1 MEGCDEDHVYSFQ
14 ESCEG
19 FRHGSV
25 RQAVKKFMLAV
36 KKFMWAVKKF
46 MLPVKKLMLIVK
58 KFMLPVKK
66 FMLPVKKFML
76 IVKKFML
83 PVKKFMFMFSMICQT
98 LLYATDHSDRPACRP
113 TEMN

>member
-36 KKFMWAVKKF
+36 KKFM
-46 MLPVKKLMLIVK
+46 LTIK

-66 FMLPVKKFML
+66 FLLTVKKLMLAVKKFL
-76 IVKKFML
+76 
-83 PVKKFMFMFSMICQT
+83 FMFSMICQT
-98 LLYATDHSDRPACRP
+98 LLYATDYSDRPACRP